1 MDYSDGLDLE
11 ARFLPLPGNLP
22 ALSFW
27 QVCETL
33 VCIDFSLDGVGWA
46 EELQS
51 PLPLA
56 IAQLEAC
63 DATLS
68 AAETMD
74 QLEQLISAALLFID
88 GCSDH
93 PLSVADNASSR
104 QGLLRRAWAGL
115 KTLLPGHA
123 KTA

>member
-1 MDYSDGLDLE
+1 M
-11 ARFLPLPGNLP
+11 PLPGNLP

-27 QVCETL
+27 QICEAL

-51 PLPLA
+51 PRPLA

-68 AAETMD
+68 ASETMD
-74 QLEQLISAALLFID
+74 RLDQLLSEALLFID
-88 GCSDH
+88 GCDDQ
-93 PLSVADNASSR
+93 PLSVGDHASSR
-104 QGLLRRAWAGL
+104 QGLLRLVWTGL
-115 KTLLPGHA
+115 KTRLPGHA